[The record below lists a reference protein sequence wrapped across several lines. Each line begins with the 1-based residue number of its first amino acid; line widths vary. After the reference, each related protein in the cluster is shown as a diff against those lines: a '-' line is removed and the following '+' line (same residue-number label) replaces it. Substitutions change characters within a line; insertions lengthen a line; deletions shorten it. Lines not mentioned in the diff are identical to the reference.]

1 MCVEFV
7 WTFWSILVMKL
18 HASLKTHSLHKL
30 PPRRQSS
37 AFGRG
42 MRCISLHTTQ
52 IVIQSNFVRENASP
66 KSFVK
71 VHLFKVNKVTL
82 HSMVGDAFHGTDSGF
97 LCSWGSG
104 CISCQKTSLWQKNTF
119 TRIHIPC
126 LSKDTHEWVDR
137 LSAARSAHSAVF
149 FLQHHGDRW
158 ADSLSVIHVLQTSSH
173 HPQEGIK
180 MQSWIIMYTA
190 ADPALV
196 AKQHKGS
203 VRGCCCFF
211 TQLWRCM
218 CSSSSE
224 LIGC

>member
-1 MCVEFV
+1 
-7 WTFWSILVMKL
+7 MKL
-18 HASLKTHSLHKL
+18 HASIKTHILHKML
-30 PPRRQSS
+30 PRRQSS

-42 MRCISLHTTQ
+42 MRCISLHTTP
-52 IVIQSNFVRENASP
+52 IVIQSNFMQENASP

-71 VHLFKVNKVTL
+71 VHLFKVNKVTVFIPW
-82 HSMVGDAFHGTDSGF
+82 SEMDFMVQIVALCAFGALDAFHARKLVCDRKIH
-97 LCSWGSG
+97 L
-104 CISCQKTSLWQKNTF
+104 TF

-126 LSKDTHEWVDR
+126 LSKDTHEWVECLFR
-137 LSAARSAHSAVF
+137 AAHSAHSAVF
-149 FLQHHGDRW
+149 FLQHHGDWW

-203 VRGCCCFF
+203 VRGCCFF